1 MDQNPYPRLTQHW
14 GSSPLLPSCIVQNPI
29 FYKDFPKR
37 SVTFSELGSDMVW
50 PISAGRLGSRYLYMP
65 HSFLP
70 PWKGVGGT
78 RALALFY
85 IQLAFCQPLV
95 RSKEHPQRDWQVCV
109 TTHRHYTHWS
119 LQTPMP
125 SSWWYAANGLA
136 IANNL
141 VPSESTFCY
150 DSHKLSIQM
159 QDMQAYASTLHI
171 LFRIASKFTSLTA

>member
-14 GSSPLLPSCIVQNPI
+14 GSSPLIPSCIVQNPI
-29 FYKDFPKR
+29 FYKDPYFPKR

-65 HSFLP
+65 HSFRP

-85 IQLAFCQPLV
+85 IQLAKNIH
-95 RSKEHPQRDWQVCV
+95 KETDRYVSRPI
-109 TTHRHYTHWS
+109 HYTHWS

-141 VPSESTFCY
+141 VPSESTVCY